1 LTPVTVDEVNKL
13 IGSAPCKT
21 CQSDPAPMWLV
32 EDNSGLLL
40 PFIALLFDKSL
51 ATGRFPSD
59 FKNTVVRTLLKKP
72 DLDASQ
78 PKNYRPVSNL
88 LFLPKLLERVVHNWL
103 QTFLDSNYHS
113 RSQSA
118 YRQFH
123 STETAVT
130 KVYNDML
137 LAADSGQ
144 VTALCLLESS
154 AALDTV
160 DHDLLMLR
168 LERQLGIHGVALQ
181 WFRSYLH
188 GRSYRVIYGGSMSAM
203 VYVVCSVPQGSVL
216 GPRLF
221 IMYTADLSEVVK
233 KHDVNITLSRTTR
246 ICIGTVFR
254 QKRRPP
260 SLVLKDASWTSVIGC
275 QRTALS

>member
-1 LTPVTVDEVNKL
+1 MTCRIDRHHTLDELTPVTVDEVNKL

-21 CQSDPAPMWLV
+21 CQLDPAPTWLIK
-32 EDNSGLLL
+32 DNSGLLA

-51 ATGRFPSD
+51 ATGRFPSG
-59 FKNTVVRTLLKKP
+59 FKNAVVRPLLKKP

-88 LFLPKLLERVVHNWL
+88 PFLSKLLERVVHNRL
-103 QTFLDSNYHS
+103 QAFLDSNDLLP

-137 LAADSGQ
+137 LAADNGQ
-144 VTALCLLESS
+144 VTALCLLDLS
-154 AALDTV
+154 AAFDTV

-168 LERQLGIHGVALQ
+168 LERQFGIHGVALE

-188 GRSYRVIYGGSMSAM
+188 GRSYRVIYGGSTSAM

-233 KHDVNITLSRTTR
+233 KHDVNIHAFADDTQFYRHCLTDRN
-246 ICIGTVFR
+246 GGH
-254 QKRRPP
+254 RR
-260 SLVLKDASWTSVIGC
+260 AY
-275 QRTALS
+275 